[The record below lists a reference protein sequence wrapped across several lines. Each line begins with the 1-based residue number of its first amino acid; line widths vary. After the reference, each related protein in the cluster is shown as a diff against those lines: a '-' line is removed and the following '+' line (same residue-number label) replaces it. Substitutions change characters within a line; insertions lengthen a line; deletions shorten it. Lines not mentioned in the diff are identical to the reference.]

1 MAPSIVRVEKSN
13 NKETAG
19 RSKCPSILLLLMPQA
34 DGDQFGGGGA
44 EMTVSCEA
52 NVALKRKGQVVIAG
66 RLIETNRGEGPRF
79 PRR

>member
-1 MAPSIVRVEKSN
+1 
-13 NKETAG
+13 
-19 RSKCPSILLLLMPQA
+19 MPQA